1 MFFIFDCMYGAY
13 CIVLYKLFGKYTSE
27 LGGLRLIQ
35 AFIVM
40 GFLVIVM
47 MILPV
52 FKDLLISVLAAI
64 FFYLIPVFYYY
75 FKWNNAE
82 LNVATE
88 QFRSR
93 PKWVKLIFLSFIWL
107 VFIFP
112 ILIFLAIITDKII
125 C

>member
-1 MFFIFDCMYGAY
+1 MYGAY

>member
-1 MFFIFDCMYGAY
+1 MFFFFDCTYGAY
-13 CIVLYKLFGKYTSE
+13 CIVLSKLFGKYTSE

-35 AFIVM
+35 AIIIM
-40 GFLVIVM
+40 GFLFVVM
-47 MILPV
+47 MTLPV
-52 FKDLLISVLAAI
+52 FKDLLISVLVAI

-75 FKWNNAE
+75 FKWNNSG

-88 QFRSR
+88 EFRSR
-93 PKWVKLIFLSFIWL
+93 PKWVKFIFLSFIWL
-107 VFIFP
+107 VIIFP